1 MKYYLKSGFT
11 LYTND
16 DETML
21 ITKRC
26 TMRNSMCTEK
36 LSHFR
41 GNKSQAV
48 VKKQKYSQLKI
59 AQFLFFELTF
69 SHF

>member
-1 MKYYLKSGFT
+1 MQNCVPQSYEVLLKPGFT

-48 VKKQKYSQLKI
+48 VKKTKNTHS
-59 AQFLFFELTF
+59 
-69 SHF
+69 